1 MLARKRSIFVLMGL
15 WVIAACSSTEKVQ
28 VVEYSHSKIQYEG
41 RIDTTKSGAAV
52 LYWSGTSI
60 KMNFEG
66 ESIAAIMQDEEGDN
80 YFNVIVDNEEP
91 FILRPDTIKKSYPL
105 ASGLSKGKHTIE
117 VFKRT
122 EWDRGKT
129 LFYGFNI
136 AGSATVL
143 PKPLPKKRKIE
154 FYGNSITAG
163 NAVEDTSGADLSD
176 STYTNNYRSYA
187 RLTAKHFD
195 AEYRC
200 ICRSGIGITI
210 SWFPLT
216 MPELYDR
223 LDPEDPTST
232 WDFSKYTPD
241 IVVINL
247 MQNDSWLVGMPDH
260 AEFKA
265 KFGTQPPTEEF
276 IVDAYAQFVRNIR
289 KEYPKAHIVCMLGNM
304 DVTDKGS
311 KWPGYVERA
320 VGAINDPKIYTH
332 FVPYKNTPGHPN
344 IAEQKELSQSLI
356 QFIEGHIAW

>member
-1 MLARKRSIFVLMGL
+1 MLARKRSIFVLLGL
-15 WVIAACSSTEKVQ
+15 WVIAACSSTKKVE
-28 VVEYSHSKIQYEG
+28 VVDYSHSKIQYEG

-52 LYWSGTSI
+52 LYWSGTSM

-66 ESIAAIMQDEEGDN
+66 RSIEAIMQDEEGDN
-80 YFNVIVDNEEP
+80 YYNVIIDDEAP
-91 FILRPDTIKKSYPL
+91 FILRPDTIKRPYPL

-117 VFKRT
+117 IFKRT
-122 EWDRGKT
+122 EWNRGKT
-129 LFYGFNI
+129 LFYGFSI
-136 AGSATVL
+136 EGKAAVL
-143 PKPLPKKRKIE
+143 PKPVPKKRKIE

-163 NAVEDTSGADLSD
+163 YAVEDTSGSDSPD

-187 RLTAKHFD
+187 RLTAKYFD
-195 AEYRC
+195 AEYSC

-210 SWFPLT
+210 SWFPLI
-216 MPELYDR
+216 MPEIYDR

-232 WDFSKYTPD
+232 WDFSNYTPD

-265 KFGTQPPTEEF
+265 KFGTQPPSEEF

-289 KEYPKAHIVCMLGNM
+289 KVYPKAHIICMLGSM
-304 DVTDKGS
+304 DATKEGS

-320 VGAINDPKIYTH
+320 VDMMNDPMIYTH
-332 FVPYKNTPGHPN
+332 FAPYKDTSGHPN
-344 IAEQKELSQSLI
+344 IAEQKELSQGLI
-356 QFIEGHIAW
+356 QFIDENIEW